1 MFRKFEQSGQ
11 NSFDEQLYLT
21 LYEDIYLSC
30 SNPKAHYSSFGKFEN
45 RTSNLH
51 ELMNN
56 KIFYSI
62 AHNGVIEELTSV
74 PPKSNQLLIS
84 IPWRPKRIEWGW
96 IITGTLDKNFIEHN
110 FLFDLATSDIL
121 DIKELNINAKVLSAL
136 EKSKINFSKNKQ
148 KFYLF
153 FNLGV

>member
-1 MFRKFEQSGQ
+1 MFCKFEQSRQ
-11 NSFDEQLYLT
+11 KSFDEQLYLT

-30 SNPKAHYSSFGKFEN
+30 ANPKSHFFSFGKFEN
-45 RTSNLH
+45 RISNLY

-62 AHNGVIEELTSV
+62 AYNGVIEELTSV
-74 PPKSNQLLIS
+74 PPRPNQLLIS
-84 IPWRPKRIEWGW
+84 LPWRPKRIEWGW
-96 IITGTLDKNFIEHN
+96 ILTGTLDKHATERN
-110 FLFDLATSDIL
+110 FLFNLATSDIV
-121 DIKELNINAKVLSAL
+121 DIKELNIDAKVLSAL
-136 EKSKINFSKNKQ
+136 ESSKINFSKNKQ